1 VGQFQQGFFYAQNL
15 GFLSFIRTMS
25 SLFLIILAQT
35 ISLINMHVIL
45 FLMPRLS
52 DKQPKPL
59 DIEIEPFGPRLAKIR
74 KLRGFSQ
81 YSLADEL
88 GVTRKRISDYERGLA
103 HPNEEMIIHLAIA
116 LKVSADAL
124 LGLKEI
130 DLPESPSV
138 RFTRRLKDLES
149 LPEAKKRAVVKIL
162 DEFIKS

>member
-1 VGQFQQGFFYAQNL
+1 
-15 GFLSFIRTMS
+15 
-25 SLFLIILAQT
+25 
-35 ISLINMHVIL
+35 
-45 FLMPRLS
+45 
-52 DKQPKPL
+52 
-59 DIEIEPFGPRLAKIR
+59 
-74 KLRGFSQ
+74 
-81 YSLADEL
+81 
-88 GVTRKRISDYERGLA
+88 
-103 HPNEEMIIHLAIA
+103 MIIHLAIA